1 MSLVHS
7 ETGELV
13 ALCTPEEARII
24 TDRIKVAVEAAW
36 ELIVQAYQ
44 ARAWA
49 ALGYSSWDDYCT
61 REFGTARIR
70 LPREE
75 RPEVVASLRDAGLSI
90 RAIQAATGISQPT
103 VIKDLR
109 QNEVLNSLAPENGSE
124 VTGTDGKTYPARQPA
139 PRAKKPDTLRAV
151 AVALHKLDVAAEAFE
166 AVDLRRLSDYADEAP
181 VWVGNLAESMKAVH
195 AFENKL
201 KEIST

>member
-124 VTGTDGKTYPARQPA
+124 VTGTDGKTYPVRQPA
-139 PRAKKPDTLRAV
+139 PRPKKPDTLRAV